1 MKKIKEVCTGNIRR
15 AEIQAAIFSL
25 AGDTIHGNKAIMS
38 NLITNHGM
46 TDDH

>member
-1 MKKIKEVCTGNIRR
+1 MKNIKEVCTGNIRR

-38 NLITNHGM
+38 NYRSRY
-46 TDDH
+46 DR